1 MALSIFLD
9 LIFDSAYQY
18 SCVVQEYASLNQELK
33 DLRFKLYDHAR
44 SATDPSNP
52 GVLSRSSPR
61 NGDIEEP
68 ILGSDQSRARIPY
81 SQVPD
86 SYITPASESHDKSS
100 PACSSPSSAVSDG
113 RKGPE
118 GDEEVYSRKKLVRCN
133 SVDHP
138 RSCQCDDE
146 LEYSSTPPPSA
157 QLKRTRPAFIIEHA
171 NSGNRRRGSL
181 SAPIGPETQ
190 SGLSRTSPKNQE
202 YGNNPDRIRL
212 RSLSDV
218 SPIPSRPPSRG
229 HSRPDEDN
237 NQPSEPVSRS
247 GSPSP
252 DHDISPSLGRE
263 GSIRIPA
270 TAQAGDSIRRLYN
283 ILQKP
288 ISSSPP
294 ELSSSY
300 GSSHKARCSGS
311 RSRSNSRSRSGST
324 ASSNQPLPTSTAPTG
339 SVQPT
344 HNVPYSQPPALP
356 QPSVISRASDAAMA
370 IEKSQKE
377 RQMAEKALRE
387 KEKEKERRERPK
399 SSDKDKDAER
409 QDVERTTRKAM
420 SGTSTTSAPNH
431 SASSYQPGR
440 THVPGLS
447 GSPHRETYA
456 SAPSISSASA
466 SAANTP
472 VQKTS
477 ASSASHSLGRKN
489 SVNTSFANYPR
500 HNPDSQRDS
509 NVAYQAQS
517 YRHGSVNSKSAL
529 HNNTSTT
536 PPISV

>member
-1 MALSIFLD
+1 MILSIFLE

-44 SATDPSNP
+44 SAMDPSNP

-61 NGDIEEP
+61 NGDTEEP
-68 ILGSDQSRARIPY
+68 ILGPDQSRSRIPY
-81 SQVPD
+81 SQVTD
-86 SYITPASESHDKSS
+86 SYIIPTSESHDKNS
-100 PACSSPSSAVSDG
+100 PVCNGPSSAVSDG

-118 GDEEVYSRKKLVRCN
+118 GDEEVYSRKKLLRC
-133 SVDHP
+133 SAADHP
-138 RSCQCDDE
+138 RSCQCDVE
-146 LEYSSTPPPSA
+146 FEYSSTPPSA
-157 QLKRTRPAFIIEHA
+157 HLKRTRPAFIIEHA

-202 YGNNPDRIRL
+202 YGNNPDRIRI

-218 SPIPSRPPSRG
+218 SPIPSRPPSRS

-237 NQPSEPVSRS
+237 KPPSEPVSRS
-247 GSPSP
+247 ESPSP
-252 DHDISPSLGRE
+252 DHDICPSLGRE

-270 TAQAGDSIRRLYN
+270 TTQTDSIRRLYN

-288 ISSSPP
+288 VSSSPP

-300 GSSHKARCSGS
+300 GSSHRPLCSGS
-311 RSRSNSRSRSGST
+311 RSRSHSRSRSGST
-324 ASSNQPLPTSTAPTG
+324 ASSNQPLPTVPTG

-344 HNVPYSQPPALP
+344 HNVPYSQPALP

-387 KEKEKERRERPK
+387 KEKEKERQMAEKALREKEQEKERRERPK
-399 SSDKDKDAER
+399 SSEKDKDTER
-409 QDVERTTRKAM
+409 QDVERATRKAM
-420 SGTSTTSAPNH
+420 SGTSTTSSPNH
-431 SASSYQPGR
+431 SVPSYQPGR

-447 GSPHRETYA
+447 GSPHRESKA
-456 SAPSISSASA
+456 SAPAVSSA
-466 SAANTP
+466 
-472 VQKTS
+472 
-477 ASSASHSLGRKN
+477 SASHSLGRKH
-489 SVNTSFANYPR
+489 SVNASFANRPR

-517 YRHGSVNSKSAL
+517 YRHGSGNSKTATSSL
-529 HNNTSTT
+529 HNTTT

>member
-1 MALSIFLD
+1 M
-9 LIFDSAYQY
+9 
-18 SCVVQEYASLNQELK
+18 
-33 DLRFKLYDHAR
+33 
-44 SATDPSNP
+44 P
-52 GVLSRSSPR
+52 SRSSPR
-61 NGDIEEP
+61 NGDTEDS
-68 ILGSDQSRARIPY
+68 ILGSDQSRSRIPY

-86 SYITPASESHDKSS
+86 PCIIPAPESHVKNS
-100 PACSSPSSAVSDG
+100 PACNGPSSAVSDG

-118 GDEEVYSRKKLVRCN
+118 GDEEVYSRKKLVRC
-133 SVDHP
+133 SAVDHP

-146 LEYSSTPPPSA
+146 LEYSSTPPSA
-157 QLKRTRPAFIIEHA
+157 HLKRTRPAFIIEHA

-181 SAPIGPETQ
+181 SAPIGPEMQ

-202 YGNNPDRIRL
+202 YGNNPDRIRI

-218 SPIPSRPPSRG
+218 SPIPSRPPSRS
-229 HSRPDEDN
+229 HSRSDEDN
-237 NQPSEPVSRS
+237 KQPSEPVSPS
-247 GSPSP
+247 ESPSP

-263 GSIRIPA
+263 GSIHIPA
-270 TAQAGDSIRRLYN
+270 TTRTDGIRRLYN

-300 GSSHKARCSGS
+300 GSSHRPLCSGS
-311 RSRSNSRSRSGST
+311 RSRSHSRSRSGST
-324 ASSNQPLPTSTAPTG
+324 TSSNQPLPTSSTVPTG

-344 HNVPYSQPPALP
+344 HNVPYSQPALP

-399 SSDKDKDAER
+399 SSDKDKDTER
-409 QDVERTTRKAM
+409 QDVERAARKAM
-420 SGTSTTSAPNH
+420 SGTSTTSSPNH
-431 SASSYQPGR
+431 SVHSVPSYQQGR

-447 GSPHRETYA
+447 ASPHRESYV

-472 VQKTS
+472 IQKTS

-489 SVNTSFANYPR
+489 SVNTSFANRPR

-517 YRHGSVNSKSAL
+517 YRHGSVNGKSATASL
-529 HNNTSTT
+529 HNNTSAT